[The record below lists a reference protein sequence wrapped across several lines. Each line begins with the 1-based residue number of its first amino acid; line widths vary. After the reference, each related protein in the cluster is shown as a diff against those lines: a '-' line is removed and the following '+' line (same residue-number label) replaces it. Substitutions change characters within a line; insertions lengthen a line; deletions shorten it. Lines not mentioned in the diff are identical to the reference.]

1 MSCNTLAW
9 VKEVYKGY
17 LRLVILMLLTKKPM
31 HGYEVMNEVEART
44 LGFWRPTA
52 GGIYPLL
59 KKMERKGEVKSKWVK
74 IFGRKRKIYEVTVN
88 GKRKLNNALKKQKM
102 LMNTLNGLFTE
113 FLTEFLDVKLPSKFK
128 SLSLFQDVFPLENLK
143 LKTNKDKKKIL
154 LTLKVRLGEIL
165 ESIQEILKEINQK
178 LNEIK

>member
-1 MSCNTLAW
+1 
-9 VKEVYKGY
+9 
-17 LRLVILMLLTKKPM
+17 I
-31 HGYEVMNEVEART
+31 
-44 LGFWRPTA
+44 
-52 GGIYPLL
+52 
-59 KKMERKGEVKSKWVK
+59 
-74 IFGRKRKIYEVTVN
+74 TVN

-143 LKTNKDKKKIL
+143 PKTNKDKKKIL